1 MSDTDDGDRA
11 YTHFRAGTGL
21 LRSGNPAQAL
31 VRLEKARRLAPD
43 KSSISEALGRA
54 YYAIGRWPDAEAEFR
69 TIIERCPSDDY
80 AHYCLSRILRKTG
93 KDDEAETHLRLARAM
108 KPQDPR
114 YSAVSV

>member
-1 MSDTDDGDRA
+1 MFDSDDGDRA
-11 YTHFRAGTGL
+11 YAHFRAGTGL
-21 LRSGNPAQAL
+21 LRGGNPAQGV

-54 YYAIGRWPDAEAEFR
+54 YYAVGRWADAEAEFR

-93 KDDEAETHLRLARAM
+93 RDEEAQTHLRLARAM
-108 KPQDPR
+108 KPQDPC
-114 YSAVSV
+114 YFSVSV